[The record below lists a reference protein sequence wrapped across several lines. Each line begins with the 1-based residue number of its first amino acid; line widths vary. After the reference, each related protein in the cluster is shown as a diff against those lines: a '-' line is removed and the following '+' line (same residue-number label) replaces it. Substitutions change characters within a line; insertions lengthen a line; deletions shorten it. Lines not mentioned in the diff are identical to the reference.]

1 MAIPSPITAPDAWDT
16 LTLGGLPFDGEFEFE
31 TFVSLTCQNCPDVV
45 QALNL
50 ISTIN
55 PNITHTAIDGALGR
69 ILERAE
75 SIVVDALGFTFFDDG
90 VAWDDI
96 DPTTK
101 RIRSE
106 PSRYLRLP
114 PYRVGSITAIAV
126 LSGTTITTTT
136 VDAAAYEETEEHFY
150 LYRPDGWGGV
160 RYAVTAQFGYGPAPA
175 SIVELI
181 LELAVNIWR
190 QRDQGLFQ
198 AQLGQRKPQLV
209 VLMIGGNIPG
219 ATRVLSVAIY
229 DHVEA
234 NEYADAHRLAAGMV
248 GGIATRGG
256 DARRERHRIHASHL
270 CDSPCPNSEGAG
282 HGRPWR
288 ERGGRRRARVGGLGL
303 SLGGAARAALARGGR
318 QRRLAAGCRRG
329 RFHHGGHP
337 ARGPRPP

>member
-1 MAIPSPITAPDAWDT
+1 MAIVTTTRLREYLDQVKA
-16 LTLGGLPFDGEFEFE
+16 G
-31 TFVSLTCQNCPDVV
+31 
-45 QALNL
+45 
-50 ISTIN
+50 
-55 PNITHTAIDGALGR
+55 TAIDGALGR

-136 VDAAAYEETEEHFY
+136 VDAAACEETEEHFY

-198 AQLGQRKPQLV
+198 AGQGV
-209 VLMIGGNIPG
+209 D
-219 ATRVLSVAIY
+219 S
-229 DHVEA
+229 A
-234 NEYADAHRLAAGMV
+234 NNTV
-248 GGIATRGG
+248 GGGF
-256 DARRERHRIHASHL
+256 L
-270 CDSPCPNSEGAG
+270 KY
-282 HGRPWR
+282 
-288 ERGGRRRARVGGLGL
+288 VGGLNGD
-303 SLGGAARAALARGGR
+303 
-318 QRRLAAGCRRG
+318 QRRIVANVRR
-329 RFHHGGHP
+329 RYVEAVH
-337 ARGPRPP
+337 